1 MNGMF
6 KRCFLEEV
14 IFARSDWRVTV
25 AWGFIGLA
33 LAVLT
38 VLSV

>member
-1 MNGMF
+1 MF

-14 IFARSDWRVTV
+14 VFARSNWQVAA
-25 AWGFIGLA
+25 AWGFIGSM